1 MADRPKV
8 LFVTYGGGHVKML
21 LPVIRELERRGSME
35 VKVIGLTTAAA
46 VLAAANIP
54 CLGFHDLVGDGDSQA
69 MSWGAELLAGN
80 ASPLVDERESVA
92 YLGLSFADLVIEHGL
107 AGAKELLQQ
116 RGRGA
121 FLPVATMRRF
131 LEWLKPDVVVTSN
144 SPRAE
149 QACIIAAAQMG
160 IPSLCVV
167 DLFAIEEISYMGKEG
182 YAQKIC
188 VLNEYVQKRFLDAG
202 RSRHEVLV
210 TGNPAFDAL
219 SHESVRQAG
228 VRIRERPGFSGKKLV
243 LWVSQ
248 PEPAKHRMTGVE
260 GDPRLPVHIRKKL
273 LEICQRYP
281 QWALIVRPHPSE
293 DLATFQ
299 PHPGMVI
306 APQSEPLQPL
316 LAAADVVICMTS
328 TVGYEAALLG
338 KPLIHLPLSIYWNEA
353 DYTEMGLALRADSLD
368 ELELAL
374 KSVLLQGWKP
384 PVSLRAVGGATHA
397 VADAVEGMIPEYF

>member
-35 VKVIGLTTAAA
+35 VKVIGLTTAAT
-46 VLAAANIP
+46 VLADANIHS
-54 CLGFHDLVGDGDSQA
+54 LGFHELVGEDDSQA

-92 YLGLSFADLVIEHGL
+92 YLGLSFADLVTEHGL
-107 AGAKELLQQ
+107 AHAKELLQQ

-121 FLPVATMRRF
+121 FLPVSSMRRF
-131 LEWLKPDVVVTSN
+131 LERLKPDVVVTSN

-149 QACIIAAAQMG
+149 QACVIAAAQMG

-182 YAQKIC
+182 YGQKIC

-202 RSRHEVLV
+202 RSRHEILV

-228 VRIRERPGFSGKKLV
+228 VKIRARPGFAGKKLV

-260 GDPRLPVHIRKKL
+260 GDPRLPFHICEKL
-273 LEICQRYP
+273 LEICRKYP

-293 DLATFQ
+293 ELATFK
-299 PHPGMVI
+299 PDPGMVI

-316 LAAADVVICMTS
+316 LAAADVVVCMTS

-338 KPLIHLPLSIYWNEA
+338 KTLIHLPLSIYRNEA
-353 DYTEMGLALRADSLD
+353 DYTEMGLAYQVNRLD
-368 ELELAL
+368 DLELAL

-384 PVSLRAVGGATHA
+384 PVSLRVVGGATRA
-397 VADAVEGMIPEYF
+397 VADAVEGMSPE